1 MPPLCFLCPNLY
13 KLSKDCKGC
22 NFEIVFQ
29 NKKRI
34 IRVKEVVESVGWFD
48 SCIGRDRLTTAPSY
62 QMPVCCLLLNRT
74 AFGFADIEQEL
85 LKLHLFPSPECNNS
99 CLGQWPHLKI
109 QPCCESIKSEGC
121 RCPKLAAMVH
131 LQWHLKKVENVTY
144 VRIIPIWRQVWKH
157 TFAIS
162 PTRPVHQIGH
172 SSPSTIGAGYSTAV
186 EGSGELFTRVEFHF
200 FLLLPCPLPW
210 GDFEITTNTKILIAG
225 NV

>member
-1 MPPLCFLCPNLY
+1 
-13 KLSKDCKGC
+13 
-22 NFEIVFQ
+22 
-29 NKKRI
+29 
-34 IRVKEVVESVGWFD
+34 
-48 SCIGRDRLTTAPSY
+48 
-62 QMPVCCLLLNRT
+62 MPVCCLLLNRT
-74 AFGFADIEQEL
+74 AFGFADIELGL
-85 LKLHLFPSPECNNS
+85 LKFHVFPSPECYNS
-99 CLGQWPHLKI
+99 CVGQWPHLKI

-144 VRIIPIWRQVWKH
+144 VRIIPIWRQLWKH

-172 SSPSTIGAGYSTAV
+172 SSPIYNRSRVFS
-186 EGSGELFTRVEFHF
+186 GSGGKWRALHKSGVPFLFA
-200 FLLLPCPLPW
+200 LALPW

>member
-1 MPPLCFLCPNLY
+1 MSPLCFPCFNLY
-13 KLSKDCKGC
+13 KLSKACKGC
-22 NFEIVFQ
+22 HFEIVFR
-29 NKKRI
+29 NNKRI

-74 AFGFADIEQEL
+74 AFGFADMGL
-85 LKLHLFPSPECNNS
+85 LKFHVFPSPECYNS
-99 CLGQWPHLKI
+99 CLGQWSHLKI

-144 VRIIPIWRQVWKH
+144 VRIIPIWRQLWKH

-162 PTRPVHQIGH
+162 TTRPVHQIGH
-172 SSPSTIGAGYSTAV
+172 SSPFTQSEPGIQRQWREV
-186 EGSGELFTRVEFHF
+186 ESSSQEWSSISFCPA
-200 FLLLPCPLPW
+200 PCP
-210 GDFEITTNTKILIAG
+210 GEILRSQLILKYW
-225 NV
+225 

>member
-1 MPPLCFLCPNLY
+1 MYWERQTDNC
-13 KLSKDCKGC
+13 S
-22 NFEIVFQ
+22 
-29 NKKRI
+29 I
-34 IRVKEVVESVGWFD
+34 ISD
-48 SCIGRDRLTTAPSY
+48 AS
-62 QMPVCCLLLNRT
+62 LLP
-74 AFGFADIEQEL
+74 AIEQNCFWL
-85 LKLHLFPSPECNNS
+85 CRYRTRVVFHVFPSPECYNS
-99 CLGQWPHLKI
+99 CVGQWPWPHLKI